1 MLFQKRIK
9 RAFDY
14 LEEKKQREAEEN
26 PENTQED
33 LKPSIKDI
41 LEKGDIPAMLI
52 SAFLVILPI
61 AIIVL
66 LVIVFAGR
74 LFMRA

>member
-14 LEEKKQREAEEN
+14 LEEKKNTEAEMN
-26 PENTQED
+26 PEAFQED
-33 LKPSIKDI
+33 AKPSFKDE

-52 SAFLVILPI
+52 SAVLVILPV

-74 LFMRA
+74 LFLRV